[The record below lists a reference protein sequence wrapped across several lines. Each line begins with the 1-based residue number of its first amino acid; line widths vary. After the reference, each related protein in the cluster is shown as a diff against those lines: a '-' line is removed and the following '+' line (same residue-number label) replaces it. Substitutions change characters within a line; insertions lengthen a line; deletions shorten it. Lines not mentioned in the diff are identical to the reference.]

1 MKQIWV
7 SIVALVVAG
16 LLAWPQATPA
26 QDSKLAQEGKAVYA
40 ARCVICHGD
49 QGDGKGLTGIIH
61 RAQQSGLVIN
71 IYPRDFTAGVFKF
84 RSTPS
89 GYLPTDEDLMRI
101 VTQGIARSGMPSHT
115 DLTAGERQAVIEYI
129 KTFSKRWQE
138 EDRHGQPIK
147 LGKVPDHVGTP
158 ASTARGRKV
167 YETMQCARCHGD
179 TGKGDGQAAD
189 TLEDN
194 WGEKILAFDFTS
206 GALKG
211 GSSPDNIYRTFVTGL
226 DGTPMPSYEEA
237 LNEQDRWDLVS
248 YCMQLM
254 KAREYGS

>member
-1 MKQIWV
+1 MKQTLIL
-7 SIVALVVAG
+7 IVALVAVG
-16 LLAWPQATPA
+16 LLGWPEAAPA
-26 QDSKLAQEGKAVYA
+26 QDSNLAQEGEAVYA
-40 ARCVICHGD
+40 SRCVICHGA

-61 RAQQSGLVIN
+61 RAQKSGLVIN

-101 VTQGIARSGMPSHT
+101 ITQGVARSGMPSHN
-115 DLTAGERQAVIEYI
+115 DLTLEERRAVADYI

-138 EDRHGQPIK
+138 EDRHTQPIA
-147 LGKVPDHVGTP
+147 LGKTPDHVGTP
-158 ASTARGRKV
+158 ASRVRGHKV
-167 YETMQCARCHGD
+167 YEAMQCARCHGE
-179 TGKGDGQAAD
+179 TGRGDGPAAD
-189 TLEDN
+189 SLEDN
-194 WGEKILAFDFTS
+194 WGEKILPFDFTS

-211 GSSPDNIYRTFVTGL
+211 GSSPANIYRTFVTGL
-226 DGTPMPSYEEA
+226 DGTPMPSYEDA

-254 KAREYGS
+254 KASEYGS

>member
-1 MKQIWV
+1 MKKTLIL
-7 SIVALVVAG
+7 IVALAVPGLPGWPGSAG
-16 LLAWPQATPA
+16 A
-26 QDSKLAQEGKAVYA
+26 QGSKLVQDGKKVYES
-40 ARCVICHGD
+40 RCVICHGV

-61 RAQQSGLVIN
+61 RAQKNGLVITV
-71 IYPRDFTAGVFKF
+71 YPRDFTAGVFKF

-89 GYLPTDEDLMRI
+89 GYLPTDDDLMRI

-115 DLTAGERQAVIEYI
+115 DLSAEERRAVVEYV

-138 EDRHGQPIK
+138 EHRYGQPIEI
-147 LGKVPDHVGTP
+147 GEVPEYVGTP
-158 ASTARGRKV
+158 ASASRGAKV
-167 YETMQCARCHGD
+167 YEIMQCARCHGE
-179 TGKGDGQAAD
+179 TGRGDGPAAA

-194 WGEKILAFDFTS
+194 WGERILPFDFTS

-237 LNEQDRWDLVS
+237 VSEQDRWDLVS
-248 YCMQLM
+248 YCIQLM
-254 KAREYGS
+254 QGK

>member
-1 MKQIWV
+1 MKQTLIL
-7 SIVALVVAG
+7 IVALVVVG
-16 LLAWPQATPA
+16 LLGWPEATPA
-26 QDSKLAQEGKAVYA
+26 QVSELVQEGKAVYGS
-40 ARCVICHGD
+40 RCVICHGD

-61 RAQQSGLVIN
+61 RAQKSGLVIN

-101 VTQGIARSGMPSHT
+101 VTQGVARSGMPSHN
-115 DLTAGERQAVIEYI
+115 DLPAEQRRAVIEYI
-129 KTFSKRWQE
+129 KTFSQRWQE

-147 LGKVPDHVGTP
+147 VGKAPGHVGTP

-167 YETMQCARCHGD
+167 YETMQCARCHGE
-179 TGKGDGQAAD
+179 TGRGDGQAAE

-194 WGEKILAFDFTS
+194 WGEKILPFDFTS

-226 DGTPMPSYEEA
+226 DGTPMPSYEDS

-248 YCMQLM
+248 YCMHLM
-254 KAREYGS
+254 KAGGYGS